1 MNQIISYPSS
11 LWIGF
16 NAAIAVF
23 LLIDLVVFNRKVHEV
38 KIKEA
43 AGWTVFWIAVAI
55 AFGFSLKHFFG
66 NEVFYKYLTAYIVE
80 QSLSVDNL
88 FVFLVIFSYYK
99 INPKYQH
106 RVLFVGILGT
116 MILRA
121 LFIIGGLQLLHQF
134 HWLMYFF
141 GAFLIYTGFK
151 LLFENEKEV
160 DPEKNPFIGFLR
172 KFLPLTNK
180 FQKEKLFVKQGGRWL
195 ATPMFIVMLVLVI
208 TDVMFAFDSIPAV
221 LAITSDPFIAYTSNM
236 MAVIGL
242 RSMFFVIEGLI
253 KMFHYINY
261 GLAIILSFI
270 GVKLLIADWFHI
282 GVGLTLG
289 FIAVVLAAS
298 VFFSILIPKK
308 SH

>member
-1 MNQIISYPSS
+1 MTYPFS
-11 LWIGF
+11 LWLGF
-16 NAAIAVF
+16 NIAIAVF
-23 LLIDLVVFNRKVHEV
+23 LLIDLVVFNRKAHEI

-43 AGWTVFWIAVAI
+43 ALWSIFWVSIAI
-55 AFGFSLKHFFG
+55 AFGFSLRHFFG
-66 NEVFYKYLTAYIVE
+66 NDVFYKYLTAYIVE

-99 INPKYQH
+99 VNPKYQH
-106 RVLFVGILGT
+106 RVLFIGILGT

-121 LFIIGGLQLLHQF
+121 LFIIGGLKLLHQF

-151 LLFENEKEV
+151 LLFDSEKEV
-160 DPEKNPFIGFLR
+160 DPEKNPFIAFLR

-180 FQKEKLFVKQGGRWL
+180 FQKEKLFVKERGRYL

-221 LAITSDPFIAYTSNM
+221 LAITSDPFIAFTSNM
-236 MAVIGL
+236 MAVMGL

-253 KMFHYINY
+253 KIFHYINY
-261 GLAIILSFI
+261 GLAVILSFI
-270 GVKLLIADWFHI
+270 GVKLLVADWFHI

-289 FIAVVLAAS
+289 VIGTVLAVSIAAS
-298 VFFSILIPKK
+298 LIWPKK
-308 SH
+308 HSH

>member
-1 MNQIISYPSS
+1 MTYPFS
-11 LWIGF
+11 LWLGF
-16 NAAIAVF
+16 NIAIAIF
-23 LLIDLVVFNRKVHEV
+23 LLIDLVVFNRKAHEI

-43 AGWTVFWIAVAI
+43 ALWSIFWVSIAI
-55 AFGFSLKHFFG
+55 AFGFSLRHFFG
-66 NEVFYKYLTAYIVE
+66 NDVFYKYLTAYIVE

-99 INPKYQH
+99 VNPKYQH
-106 RVLFVGILGT
+106 RVLFIGILGT

-121 LFIIGGLQLLHQF
+121 MFIIGGLKLLNQF

-151 LLFENEKEV
+151 LLFDSEKEV
-160 DPEKNPFIGFLR
+160 DPEKNPFIAFLR

-180 FQKEKLFVKQGGRWL
+180 FQKEKLFVKERGRYL

-236 MAVIGL
+236 MAVMGL

-253 KMFHYINY
+253 KIFHYINY
-261 GLAIILSFI
+261 GLAVILSFI
-270 GVKLLIADWFHI
+270 GVKLLVADWFHI

-289 FIAVVLAAS
+289 VIGGVLTLSIAAS
-298 VFFSILIPKK
+298 LIWPKK
-308 SH
+308 HSH

>member
-1 MNQIISYPSS
+1 MTYPFS
-11 LWIGF
+11 LWLGF
-16 NAAIAVF
+16 NIAIAVF
-23 LLIDLVVFNRKVHEV
+23 LLIDLVVFNRKAHEI

-43 AGWTVFWIAVAI
+43 ALWSIFWVSIAI
-55 AFGFSLKHFFG
+55 AFGFSLRHFFG
-66 NEVFYKYLTAYIVE
+66 NDVFYKYLTAYIVE

-99 INPKYQH
+99 VNPKYQH
-106 RVLFVGILGT
+106 RVLFIGILGT

-121 LFIIGGLQLLHQF
+121 LFIIGGLKLLHQF

-151 LLFENEKEV
+151 LLFDSEKEV
-160 DPEKNPFIGFLR
+160 DPEKNPFIAFLR

-180 FQKEKLFVKQGGRWL
+180 FQKEKLFVKERGRYL

-221 LAITSDPFIAYTSNM
+221 LAITSDPFIAFTSNM
-236 MAVIGL
+236 MAVMGL

-253 KMFHYINY
+253 KIFHYINY
-261 GLAIILSFI
+261 GLAVILSFI
-270 GVKLLIADWFHI
+270 GVKLLVADWFHI

-289 FIAVVLAAS
+289 VIGGVLTLSIAAS
-298 VFFSILIPKK
+298 LIWPKK
-308 SH
+308 HSH